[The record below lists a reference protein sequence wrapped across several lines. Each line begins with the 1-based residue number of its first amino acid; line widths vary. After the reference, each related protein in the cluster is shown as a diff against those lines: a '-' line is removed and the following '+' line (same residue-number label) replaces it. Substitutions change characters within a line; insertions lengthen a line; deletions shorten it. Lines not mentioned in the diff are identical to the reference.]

1 MNINQQAINETM
13 AQFDRQCV
21 HVYFCKESGSFKML
35 NSADNHDAFA
45 KSIGYDSIE
54 ELLHDMNQT
63 YNALC
68 IKEEYNLK
76 EANYAIVITLSTST
90 EVSLYLAKI
99 GMKNSRVYRDGVEIS
114 PNEFE
119 TENE

>member
-1 MNINQQAINETM
+1 MTANQQAITETIS
-13 AQFDRQCV
+13 QFDRKGV
-21 HVYFCKESGSFKML
+21 HVYFCKESGSFKLL
-35 NSADNHDAFA
+35 NKSDNNDAFA

-54 ELLHDMNQT
+54 ELLNEMNAT
-63 YNALC
+63 YHALC
-68 IKEEYNLK
+68 GGKYTVET
-76 EANYAIVITLSTST
+76 TLNTLI

-114 PNEFE
+114 PSEFE

>member
-1 MNINQQAINETM
+1 MQTINQQAINETM

-21 HVYFCKESGSFKML
+21 YVYFCKESGSFKML
-35 NSADNHDAFA
+35 NKSDNNDAFA

-54 ELLHDMNQT
+54 ELLQEMNAT
-63 YNALC
+63 YHALYGG
-68 IKEEYNLK
+68 KYTVET
-76 EANYAIVITLSTST
+76 TLNTST

-99 GMKNSRVYRDGVEIS
+99 GMKNSRVYRDGIEIS
-114 PNEFE
+114 ISEFE

>member
-13 AQFDRQCV
+13 AQFDRYGV
-21 HVYFCKESGSFKML
+21 HVYFCKESGKFVCWK
-35 NSADNHDAFA
+35 DNGFA

-54 ELLHDMNQT
+54 ELLHEMDAT
-63 YNALC
+63 YHALC
-68 IKEEYNLK
+68 GGKYTVET
-76 EANYAIVITLSTST
+76 TLNTLT

-99 GMKNSRVYRDGVEIS
+99 GMKNSRVFENGVEIS
-114 PNEFE
+114 PSEFE

>member
-13 AQFDRQCV
+13 EQFDRKGI

-35 NSADNHDAFA
+35 NSACSNYLFA
-45 KSIGYDSIE
+45 KLRGYDSSA
-54 ELLHDMNQT
+54 ELLSEMNAT
-63 YNALC
+63 YH
-68 IKEEYNLK
+68 
-76 EANYAIVITLSTST
+76 AICGGTYTVETTLNTST

-99 GMKNSRVYRDGVEIS
+99 GMKNSRVFKDGVEIS
-114 PNEFE
+114 PSEFE

>member
-1 MNINQQAINETM
+1 MSNHNQQAINETM
-13 AQFDRQCV
+13 AQFDRHGV
-21 HVYFCKESGSFKML
+21 HVYFCKESGGFVCRK
-35 NSADNHDAFA
+35 DNGLFA

-54 ELLHDMNQT
+54 ELLHEMNST
-63 YNALC
+63 YHALC
-68 IKEEYNLK
+68 GGKYTVET
-76 EANYAIVITLSTST
+76 TLNTST

-114 PNEFE
+114 PSEFE